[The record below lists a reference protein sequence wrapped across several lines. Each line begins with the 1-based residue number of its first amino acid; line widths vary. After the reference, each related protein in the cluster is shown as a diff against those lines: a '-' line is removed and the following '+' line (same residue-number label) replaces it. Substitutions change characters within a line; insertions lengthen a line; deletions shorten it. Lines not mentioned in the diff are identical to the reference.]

1 MYYLYSV
8 SKFNTLWT
16 EFFGSL
22 LANMHKNKAL
32 SLVFLFGIIVDLL
45 LLYFKKP
52 EKLVRIFLQKRN
64 FTNYNIKSM
73 KKGMYLLIALLLMR
87 YNSVSCMDSTTEST
101 SSSGDSIK
109 VFSTPDMYNLS
120 TMWAGEYNKLYPET
134 KIKVVRV
141 AGTKI
146 DGSLFSNGNIGF
158 ISNEYIPGFENESVS
173 KIVVGRDVIVP
184 VINSKNPYIQ
194 ELTGQGVSQEVLLKF
209 LSQDSQKWGTLLRN
223 NINSKA
229 NYIWINEAS
238 INIGLSSFL
247 NTSQIKPAGIQV
259 KTAEE
264 LISSIQKDPNA
275 IGFCK
280 MINIQDLKSQG
291 IAENIRLLPIDRNG
305 NGIIDSNEKIYEDLN
320 AFSRGVWIGKYPK
333 SLISNLYSVSS
344 GQLKNDSEIAF
355 MKWILT
361 DGQQYLYSNGYSDLL
376 ITERQSSVSKL
387 YDAKV
392 NTGTTISDKSIF
404 KIILFIIAVIILAVL
419 LLDALVSYLKRR
431 KTLVLIETPGHK
443 SVPDENAL
451 IIPKGIYFDKTHTW
465 AYLEQD
471 GIVRVGIDDF
481 LQHITGTITRIIMRN
496 PSDQFKKGDK
506 ILTVIQNGKQLNLYA
521 PVSGTIKERNKL
533 LETNS
538 SLINSSPYETGW
550 IYKIEPTNWGRE
562 NQLLFMAE
570 KHRQFIQKEFSRLK
584 DFLAAEL
591 VSDIERYTRVIL
603 QDGGE
608 LSDGTLSNLG
618 PEIWDDFQ
626 TKFIDPS
633 RQVWFYEIF

>member
-1 MYYLYSV
+1 
-8 SKFNTLWT
+8 
-16 EFFGSL
+16 
-22 LANMHKNKAL
+22 
-32 SLVFLFGIIVDLL
+32 
-45 LLYFKKP
+45 
-52 EKLVRIFLQKRN
+52 
-64 FTNYNIKSM
+64 M
-73 KKGMYLLIALLLMR
+73 KKGIYLSITLLLMT
-87 YNSVSCMDSTTEST
+87 YFSLSSMNLATGNT
-101 SSSGDSIK
+101 SSAADSIK
-109 VFSTPDMYNLS
+109 VFSSPDMYNLS
-120 TMWAGEYNKLYPET
+120 VRWAGEYSKLYPET
-134 KIKVVRV
+134 KINVVRV

-146 DGSLFSNGNIGF
+146 DGSLFSNGDIGF
-158 ISNEYIPGFENESVS
+158 ISDEFISGFDDESVS

-184 VINSKNPYIQ
+184 VINSKNPYIG
-194 ELTGQGVSQEVLLKF
+194 ELSAHGVSLEVLLKF
-209 LSQDSQKWGTLLRN
+209 LSQDSRIWGTLIQN
-223 NINSKA
+223 NASTKA

-238 INIGLSSFL
+238 IIKGLSSL
-247 NTSQIKPAGIQV
+247 LHSDQINSAGTQV
-259 KTAEE
+259 KTTEE

-280 MINIQDLKSQG
+280 MTNIIDLKSQG

-305 NGIIDSNEKIYEDLN
+305 NGIIDSNEKIYDDLN
-320 AFSRGVWIGKYPK
+320 AFARGVWIGKYPK
-333 SLISNLYSVSS
+333 ALVSNIFSVSS
-344 GQLKNDSEIAF
+344 VPLKNSSEIAF

-376 ITERQSSVSKL
+376 VAERQSSVSKL
-387 YDAKV
+387 YTAKV

-404 KIILFIIAVIILAVL
+404 KTILIIIAIIILVVL
-419 LLDALVSYLKRR
+419 LLDAAINLLRR
-431 KTLVLIETPGHK
+431 KKTHTLVENPVPK
-443 SVPDENAL
+443 SVPDENSL

-471 GIVRVGIDDF
+471 GKVRVGIDDF

-496 PSDQFKKGDK
+496 PSDQFKKGDR

-521 PVSGTIKERNKL
+521 PVSGTIIEKNKV

-538 SLINSSPYETGW
+538 SLINSSPYEAGW
-550 IYKIEPTNWGRE
+550 IYKIEPANWGRE

-570 KHRQFIQKEFSRLK
+570 KQRQFIQKEFTRLK
-584 DFLAAEL
+584 DFLASAL
-591 VSDIERYTRVIL
+591 VSDNEKYASVIM

-618 PEIWDDFQ
+618 PEVWDDFQ